1 MFHSIF
7 NFYLKVVYLFEIMTS
22 RKLDIE
28 SIDSLETQLT
38 SSNNLC

>member
-1 MFHSIF
+1 MF
-7 NFYLKVVYLFEIMTS
+7 YTLTYLFEIMTS
-22 RKLDIE
+22 SKLNIE